1 MKKYAIHYATIYF
14 RYNSST
20 YTETYTEALEIF
32 DNVKKDIQKTGI
44 DEVFTDRIDD
54 YYVRNSEGE
63 TERVYIEK
71 II

>member
-1 MKKYAIHYATIYF
+1 MKKFAMHYATIYLS
-14 RYNSST
+14 YNSST

-32 DNVKKDIQKTGI
+32 DNAKKDIQKSGI
-44 DEVFTDRIDD
+44 DEVFTDKIDD

-63 TERVYIEK
+63 TERIYIEK

>member
-1 MKKYAIHYATIYF
+1 MHYATIYLS
-14 RYNSST
+14 YNSST

-32 DNVKKDIQKTGI
+32 DNAKKDIQKSGI
-44 DEVFTDRIDD
+44 DEVFTDKIDD

-63 TERVYIEK
+63 TERIYIEK

>member
-1 MKKYAIHYATIYF
+1 MKKFAVHYATIYLS
-14 RYNSST
+14 YNSST

-63 TERVYIEK
+63 TERVYVEK

>member
-1 MKKYAIHYATIYF
+1 MKKYAVHYATVYLS
-14 RYNSST
+14 YNSSK

-32 DNVKKDIQKTGI
+32 DNAKKEIQETGI

-54 YYVRNSEGE
+54 YYVRTSEGF
-63 TERVYIEK
+63 ERIYIEE

>member
-1 MKKYAIHYATIYF
+1 MKKYAIHYATIYLS
-14 RYNSST
+14 YNSST

-32 DNVKKDIQKTGI
+32 DNVKKDIQNSGI

>member
-1 MKKYAIHYATIYF
+1 MKKFAVHYATIYLS
-14 RYNSST
+14 YNSST
-20 YTETYTEALEIF
+20 YTETFEEALEIF
-32 DNVKKDIQKTGI
+32 DNAKKEIQNSGI

-63 TERVYIEK
+63 TERIYIEK

>member
-1 MKKYAIHYATIYF
+1 MKKYAIHYATIYLS
-14 RYNSST
+14 YNSST

-32 DNVKKDIQKTGI
+32 DNAKKEIQETGI

-63 TERVYIEK
+63 TERIYIEK

>member
-1 MKKYAIHYATIYF
+1 MRKYAIHYATIYLS
-14 RYNSST
+14 YNSSK

-32 DNVKKDIQKTGI
+32 ESTKKEIQKTGI

-54 YYVRNSEGE
+54 YYVRTSGGDI
-63 TERVYIEK
+63 ERIYIEE

>member
-1 MKKYAIHYATIYF
+1 MKKYAIHYATIYLS
-14 RYNSST
+14 YNSST

-32 DNVKKDIQKTGI
+32 DNAKKDIQKTGI

-63 TERVYIEK
+63 TERVYVEK

>member
-1 MKKYAIHYATIYF
+1 MKKFAVHYATIYLS
-14 RYNSST
+14 YNSST